1 MLDYAVCNNRKYCI
15 RYNLSF
21 YKLCIGGFVM
31 LVVENTKENR
41 ALQQVV
47 ATMSIEDMYFDKDF
61 LGKMLRVSKG
71 EKTTEEIVEEI
82 KREYAR

>member
-1 MLDYAVCNNRKYCI
+1 
-15 RYNLSF
+15 
-21 YKLCIGGFVM
+21 M
-31 LVVENTKENR
+31 LVVDNTKENR

-47 ATMSIEDMYFDKDF
+47 ATMSIGDMYFDKDF
-61 LGKMLRVSKG
+61 LGKMLQVSKG

>member
-1 MLDYAVCNNRKYCI
+1 
-15 RYNLSF
+15 
-21 YKLCIGGFVM
+21 M

-61 LGKMLRVSKG
+61 LGKMLQVAKG

>member
-1 MLDYAVCNNRKYCI
+1 
-15 RYNLSF
+15 
-21 YKLCIGGFVM
+21 M

-47 ATMSIEDMYFDKDF
+47 ATMSIEGMYFDKDF
-61 LGKMLRVSKG
+61 LEKMLQVSKG

>member
-1 MLDYAVCNNRKYCI
+1 
-15 RYNLSF
+15 
-21 YKLCIGGFVM
+21 M

-47 ATMSIEDMYFDKDF
+47 ATMSIEGMYIDKNF
-61 LGKMLRVSKG
+61 LEKMLQVSKG

>member
-1 MLDYAVCNNRKYCI
+1 
-15 RYNLSF
+15 
-21 YKLCIGGFVM
+21 M

-47 ATMSIEDMYFDKDF
+47 ATMAIEDMYFDKDF
-61 LGKMLRVSKG
+61 LGKMLQVSKG
-71 EKTTEEIVEEI
+71 EKTTEEVIEEI

>member
-1 MLDYAVCNNRKYCI
+1 MRFITLTQEA
-15 RYNLSF
+15 
-21 YKLCIGGFVM
+21 VM
-31 LVVENTKENR
+31 LIVENTKENR

-47 ATMSIEDMYFDKDF
+47 ATMSIEGMYIDKNF
-61 LGKMLRVSKG
+61 LEKMLQVSKG

>member
-1 MLDYAVCNNRKYCI
+1 
-15 RYNLSF
+15 
-21 YKLCIGGFVM
+21 M

-61 LGKMLRVSKG
+61 LGKMLQVSKG
-71 EKTTEEIVEEI
+71 EKTIEEIVEEI

>member
-1 MLDYAVCNNRKYCI
+1 MRFITLAQEV
-15 RYNLSF
+15 
-21 YKLCIGGFVM
+21 VM
-31 LVVENTKENR
+31 LIVENTKENR

-47 ATMSIEDMYFDKDF
+47 ATMSIEGMYIDKNF
-61 LGKMLRVSKG
+61 LEKMLQVSKG

>member
-1 MLDYAVCNNRKYCI
+1 
-15 RYNLSF
+15 
-21 YKLCIGGFVM
+21 M

-71 EKTTEEIVEEI
+71 EKATEEIVEEI

>member
-1 MLDYAVCNNRKYCI
+1 
-15 RYNLSF
+15 
-21 YKLCIGGFVM
+21 M

-61 LGKMLRVSKG
+61 LGKMFQVAKG

-82 KREYAR
+82 KKEYAR

>member
-1 MLDYAVCNNRKYCI
+1 MRFITLAQEA
-15 RYNLSF
+15 
-21 YKLCIGGFVM
+21 VM
-31 LVVENTKENR
+31 LIVENTKENR

-47 ATMSIEDMYFDKDF
+47 ATMSIEGMYIDKNF
-61 LGKMLRVSKG
+61 LEKMLQVSKG

>member
-1 MLDYAVCNNRKYCI
+1 MLI
-15 RYNLSF
+15 
-21 YKLCIGGFVM
+21 
-31 LVVENTKENR
+31 VENTKENR

-47 ATMSIEDMYFDKDF
+47 ATMSIEGMYIDKNF
-61 LGKMLRVSKG
+61 LEKMLQVSKG

>member
-1 MLDYAVCNNRKYCI
+1 
-15 RYNLSF
+15 
-21 YKLCIGGFVM
+21 M

-61 LGKMLRVSKG
+61 LGKMLQVSKG